1 VQLGII
7 DVNMAQGMLFGVAST
22 WLGPLWLVAAGFGVG
37 VVVLMA
43 LGLVV
48 RTIAPKVAAIAR
60 TTGKEAMSQPLF
72 YILMAIGVF
81 GLVLFPFV
89 PYNTLGEDIKMVKDE
104 GLTLI
109 MVLSILMALWTASVS
124 IADEIEGRTA
134 LTLLSKPVGRREF
147 ILGKF
152 MGILVPVV
160 IMFLVLGAVFLAS
173 VSFKV
178 VYDARES
185 ALADP
190 TLADCR
196 REMVQIAPGLL
207 LAFMET
213 VVLTAISVAIS
224 TRLPMLANLI
234 ICASIYVLGH
244 LVPILANSAV
254 GQIEFVRFVANLL
267 AAILPVLDHFNISAG
282 ISTGQQVPPEY
293 LGWAGLYCLIYSAVA
308 MLVAMLLFE
317 DRDLA

>member
-1 VQLGII
+1 
-7 DVNMAQGMLFGVAST
+7 
-22 WLGPLWLVAAGFGVG
+22 
-37 VVVLMA
+37 
-43 LGLVV
+43 
-48 RTIAPKVAAIAR
+48 
-60 TTGKEAMSQPLF
+60 LF
-72 YILMAIGVF
+72 YVLLTIGVF
-81 GLVLFPFV
+81 GLILFPFV

-109 MVLSILMALWTASVS
+109 MVLSILMALWTASLS
-124 IADEIEGRTA
+124 IAEEIEGRTA
-134 LTLLSKPVGRREF
+134 LTLLSKPVGRRQF

-152 MGILVPVV
+152 LGILVPLA
-160 IMFLVLGAVFLAS
+160 IMFLVLGALFLAS

-185 ALADP
+185 SLSEP
-190 TLADCR
+190 TLADCQ
-196 REMVQIAPGLL
+196 REMLQIAPGLL
-207 LAFMET
+207 LGFMEAI
-213 VVLTAISVAIS
+213 VLTAISVAIS

-244 LVPILANSAV
+244 LVPVLADSAA

-282 ISTGQQVPPEY
+282 ISAGQPVPGEY
-293 LGWAGLYCLIYSAVA
+293 LAWAGLYCLIYTAVA
-308 MLVAMLLFE
+308 MLLALLLFE

>member
-1 VQLGII
+1 LNHFV
-7 DVNMAQGMLFGVAST
+7 LFGVGTVSA
-22 WLGPLWLVAAGFGVG
+22 WLTPLWLVGVG
-37 VVVLMA
+37 LVIGLAVLVA
-43 LGLVV
+43 LKWLL
-48 RTIAPKVAAIAR
+48 RLAAPKVAAISW
-60 TTGKEAMSQPLF
+60 TTSKEAMSQPLF
-72 YILMAIGVF
+72 YLLMAIGIF
-81 GLVLFPFV
+81 GLMLFPFV

-152 MGILVPVV
+152 VGILVPVA
-160 IMFLVLGAVFLAS
+160 IMFLVLGALFLAS
-173 VSFKV
+173 VSYKV
-178 VYDARES
+178 VYDAREG
-185 ALADP
+185 AQTDP
-190 TLADCR
+190 TLAECQ
-196 REMVQIAPGLL
+196 REMLQIAPGLL
-207 LAFMET
+207 LAFMEA

-244 LVPILANSAV
+244 MVPILANSAV

-282 ISTGQQVPPEY
+282 ISTGQEVPGEY
-293 LGWAGLYCLIYSAVA
+293 VAWAGLYCLVYTSVA
-308 MLVAMLLFE
+308 MMLALLLFE